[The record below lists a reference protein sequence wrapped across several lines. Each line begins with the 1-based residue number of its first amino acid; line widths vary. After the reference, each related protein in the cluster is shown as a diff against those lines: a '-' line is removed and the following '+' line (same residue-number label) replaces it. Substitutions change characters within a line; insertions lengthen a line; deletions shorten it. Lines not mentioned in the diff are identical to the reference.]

1 MSKRSNAGGLAGL
14 MSKKS
19 KLDEKTASI
28 KPSGGGG
35 SGHHTNLKNP
45 FLAKPIQ
52 PENTLQI
59 FLTQV
64 RNSARR
70 YLPNGTI
77 LPITKPFCEVE
88 ARLGV
93 LRVNNRRVTSSGPKQ
108 INGAVAHAFDG
119 TMLPVEPSM
128 VSGISRSHFVSWTQG
143 GLSEVSPLS
152 AALGCVVKPNTPSK
166 QAIAMIKRDLV
177 ETEYVE
183 TVFAGYQGDRR
194 VSFPGLV
201 DAQHPVPHKPGQMEY
216 KEKLLQRDMILPAAK
231 YDLRIGL
238 ASEKVVDPNVT
249 SVPPGWTLHRV
260 KRRRSYKRRDT
271 NMAWQ
276 IDVTEVTSTPKDN
289 FAKKTVVYEIEM
301 ELQASAMLKLV
312 NEESQEKVAAMT
324 KSFAQQ
330 LWWIMQHI
338 NPLAETV
345 DVEEYLQDHPNKHAV
360 HLALA
365 TCGALKRFMDHPPP
379 ASQPAHFESP
389 LAKPHETPSSKLA
402 NIKFCGCMPVNFSR
416 HNIED
421 VQQAPENGY
430 FLSEKTDGVRHFM
443 IFTGDTVVLVDRAMR
458 GKQPISILGKTSGED
473 PMAPV
478 LSLIQPGTVFDG
490 EVVMHRGGSKHKARP
505 LFIVF
510 DVLTIGPTTA
520 VLHMPFEKRL
530 EHLKQATFRTKTAR
544 QDMFADEA
552 VQNLN
557 IVLPL
562 VRKNFVPRTKI
573 GELLGHVVE
582 EKGFRSY
589 RNLPVHNHLTD
600 GIIFQPNL
608 PYVCGTDVNLLKWKY
623 LDTVTIDVELF
634 LEGFQ
639 RNRGGHGEED
649 EDALNT
655 GVMGPDQ
662 TSIDMSRY
670 VKLPASERFRL
681 EADKYESGARIAE
694 VGFDP
699 LSGEWYYLT
708 MRPDKIAPNHIST
721 VLGTLLELSESLT
734 TEELEYR
741 MSVPPGQRDTYR
753 KEFKGMMKQLLEFQ
767 KSKQDAAANR

>member
-1 MSKRSNAGGLAGL
+1 MSKRPNADGVLGDL

-19 KLDEKTASI
+19 KLDEKTASTT
-28 KPSGGGG
+28 GGGAAG
-35 SGHHTNLKNP
+35 RGGNHLKNP
-45 FLAKPIQ
+45 FLAKPTQ
-52 PENTLQI
+52 PEKLLQI

-70 YLPNGTI
+70 YLPNGTKI
-77 LPITKPFCEVE
+77 PITEPFCEVE
-88 ARLGV
+88 ARLGI

-108 INGAVAHAFDG
+108 INGAVVHAFDG

-128 VSGISRSHFVSWTQG
+128 VSGVSRSHFVSWTQG

-152 AALGCVVKPNTPSK
+152 AALGCIVKPNTPSK

-177 ETEYVE
+177 ETEYIE
-183 TVFAGYQGDRR
+183 TVFAGYKGDRR

-201 DAQHPVPHKPGQMEY
+201 DARNPVSNQPGQMEY
-216 KEKLLQRDMILPAAK
+216 KEKLQQRDIILPAAK

-238 ASEKVVDPNVT
+238 ASEKVVDSNIT
-249 SVPPGWTLHRV
+249 SVPPGWTRHRV

-276 IDVTEVTSTPKDN
+276 IDVTEVTTTPNDN
-289 FAKKTVVYEIEM
+289 FAKKTVAYEIEI

-312 NEESQEKVAAMT
+312 NEESQDKVATMT

-330 LWWIMQHI
+330 LWWIMQHL
-338 NPLAETV
+338 NPLEETV
-345 DVEEYLQDHPNKHAV
+345 DVEELLQDHPNKHAV
-360 HLALA
+360 RLALA
-365 TCGALKRFMDHPPP
+365 TCGAMKKFMEHPPP
-379 ASQPAHFESP
+379 ASQPAHFQSP
-389 LAKPHETPSSKLA
+389 LADPNESPSHKLA
-402 NIKFCGCMPVNFSR
+402 NMKFCGCMPVNFSR

-443 IFTGDTVVLVDRAMR
+443 VFTGDTVVLVDRAMR
-458 GKQPISILGKTSGED
+458 GKQPIAISDKSSSGED

-505 LFIVF
+505 VFIVF
-510 DVLTIGPTTA
+510 DVLTIGRTTA
-520 VLHMPFEKRL
+520 ILHMPFEKRL
-530 EHLKQATFRTKTAR
+530 EHLKQATFRTKTANR
-544 QDMFADEA
+544 DMFADDA
-552 VQNLN
+552 VADLN

-562 VRKNFVPRTKI
+562 VRKNFVPRTQI
-573 GELLGHVVE
+573 GKLLGHVVE

-589 RNLPVHNHLTD
+589 RNLPAHNHLTD

-608 PYVCGTDVNLLKWKY
+608 PYVCGTDTNLLKWKY
-623 LDTVTIDVELF
+623 LDTVTIDVEL
-634 LEGFQ
+634 LVEDYK
-639 RNRGGHGEED
+639 RNRGPGGDD
-649 EDALNT
+649 EDVLNT

-662 TSIDMSRY
+662 TSVDMSRY

-681 EADKYESGARIAE
+681 EADKHESGGRIAE

-708 MRPDKIAPNHIST
+708 MRPDKVAPNHIST

-767 KSKQDAAANR
+767 KSKQESMNR